1 MPRKRAAPA
10 KRNPV
15 AKFAARF
22 QRAVSFRDRTVYK
35 RHVKHKRRGGTGGD

>member
-22 QRAVSFRDRTVYK
+22 QRAVSFRDRTVY
-35 RHVKHKRRGGTGGD
+35 RRRAKHKRRGDACGD